1 MLLPLNYNSNHLPPA
16 VRKLKPVLFK
26 EGDGYG
32 CYYGLDPEKGL
43 AVYTDS
49 PSKAIQDWN
58 ILYQFINR
66 LDPEWKEK
74 VNGILPMPDDYWEQ
88 FYKAIKKAIRYLK

>member
-1 MLLPLNYNSNHLPPA
+1 MQLPLNYNSNQLPPA
-16 VRKLKPVLFK
+16 VRMLKPVLFK

-49 PSKAIQDWN
+49 PTKAINDWN

-66 LDPEWKEK
+66 LDPDWKEK
-74 VNGILPMPDDYWEQ
+74 VNGILPMPENYWEE
-88 FYKAIKKAIRYLK
+88 FYKAIKKALRYLK